1 MIIHRASKFQLEPTP
16 EQNVAFAQWAGAC
29 RFVYNIA
36 LEQRRDYGRKH
47 RLTYNT
53 QQSELTALRAEY
65 DWLRAVPIHALQMSV
80 RALDAAFQRFFT
92 GLGGFPTPH
101 KKGQKDS
108 FTLPDPSYLGFK
120 RFNKNHGAVKVPK
133 VGWVKLRGYR
143 PLGGELRSVTISHK
157 AGKWFV
163 SIAWRK
169 EVAEPAPRNLPG
181 VGIDRGVAVFAALS
195 TGKMI
200 APLNSFR
207 RIEAKLAKMQRR
219 LARKTKFSANWKK
232 LVAKISRL
240 HTKAANA
247 RKDFLHKH
255 STEIAKSHGIIKI
268 EKLLVTNMT
277 ASASGTVD
285 SPGRKVAQKSGLN
298 KSILDQGWSMFAT
311 MIRYK
316 AEERGGVLQEVPAA
330 YTSQGCSSCGV
341 VHKDNRKSQ
350 SLFECGECGFT
361 ENADVNAARNIFQA
375 RTIAVV
381 SPKRTLRKVGKR
393 KQSKEVTNVAA

>member
-1 MIIHRASKFQLEPTP
+1 MIIHRANKYELEPTP
-16 EQNVAFAQWAGAC
+16 EQAIAFAQWAGAC
-29 RFVYNIA
+29 RFVYNIG

-47 RLTYNT
+47 RLTYST

-80 RALDAAFQRFFT
+80 RALDTAFQRFFT

-101 KKGQKDS
+101 KKGLKDS
-108 FTLPDPSYLGFK
+108 FTLPDPSYLGFR

-143 PLGGELRSVTISHK
+143 PLGGELRSVTIARK
-157 AGKWFV
+157 AGKWFA

-169 EVAEPAPRNLPG
+169 EIADPAPRNLPG

-195 TGKMI
+195 TGQMI

-207 RIEAKLAKMQRR
+207 CIEDKLAKLQRR

-232 LVAKISRL
+232 LAGKIARL
-240 HTKAANA
+240 HSKAANA

-255 STEIAKSHGIIKI
+255 STEIAKSHGLIKI
-268 EKLLVTNMT
+268 EKLLVKNMS
-277 ASASGTVD
+277 ASASGTVE
-285 SPGRKVAQKSGLN
+285 SPGSKIAQKSGLN

-311 MIRYK
+311 MLRYK
-316 AEERGGVLQEVPAA
+316 AEERGGALQEVPAA
-330 YTSQGCSSCGV
+330 YTSQGCSACGV
-341 VHKDNRKSQ
+341 IHKDNRKSQ
-350 SLFECGECGFT
+350 TLFECVACGFT
-361 ENADVNAARNIFQA
+361 ANADHNAAINIFQA

-381 SPKRTLRKVGKR
+381 SPQRTLRKVGKR
-393 KQSKEVTNVAA
+393 KQSKEATNVAA